1 MGALVAMIV
10 KELWASLRDPRQRMT
25 LILPPILQ
33 LMIFSYATTLDVS
46 RVDIAVLDRSSGVH
60 AQEFIRRVAASP
72 TFRSVTPVGS
82 SDELR
87 HMVDNRKVIA
97 AVIIEPGFDRMVTQG
112 KPAEIG
118 VVLDGRRSNAA
129 QIVSGYLSRIAA
141 GMGAGTRA
149 RSRSSSG
156 GVVVTNWY
164 NPALDY
170 LWFTIPSLVAMIVAV
185 GSLALSSQSVARER
199 ELGTFDQLMVS
210 PLTVWQILVG
220 KMMPPFTIGVANG
233 LLYWLLA
240 YPLFGVP
247 FTGSFALFL
256 MALCAY
262 ALSLVG
268 LGMFVSSLCK
278 TQQQAFL
285 GSFVVMVPLILLS
298 GYAAPVENMPDWLQI
313 VSLADPMRY
322 FLVIV
327 QGLFLK
333 SMPAADVFHQL
344 WPLLV
349 IAALTLIASAW
360 LFRARME

>member
-1 MGALVAMIV
+1 MGRLGAMIL
-10 KELWASLRDPRQRMT
+10 KELWASLRDPKQRMT

-33 LMIFSYATTLDVS
+33 LLIFSYATTLDVR
-46 RVDIAVLDRSSGVH
+46 RVDIAVLDRSAGVH
-60 AQEFIRRVAASP
+60 AQEFVRRVAASP
-72 TFRSVTPVGS
+72 TFRSVTPVRS
-82 SDELR
+82 PEQLR
-87 HMVDNRKVIA
+87 WMIDNRRVIA

-112 KPAEIG
+112 KPAQIG
-118 VVLDGRRSNAA
+118 VVLDGRRSNAG
-129 QIVSGYLSRIAA
+129 QIVGGYLSRIAA
-141 GMGAGTRA
+141 GMGAEATPRA
-149 RSRSSSG
+149 SARGSG
-156 GVVVTNWY
+156 IIVTHWY
-164 NPALDY
+164 NPSLDY
-170 LWFTIPSLVAMIVAV
+170 LWFTIPSLIAMIVAV
-185 GSLALSSQSVARER
+185 GALALSSQSVARER

-220 KMMPPFTIGVANG
+220 KMMPPFMIGVANG

-256 MALCAY
+256 VALCAY
-262 ALSLVG
+262 SLSLVG
-268 LGMFVSSLCK
+268 MGMFVSALCK

-285 GSFVVMVPLILLS
+285 GSFVVMVPLMLLS
-298 GYAAPVENMPDWLQI
+298 GYAAPVENMPDWLQV

-333 SMPAADVFHQL
+333 AMPASAVLDQL
-344 WPLLV
+344 WPLMV
-349 IAALTLIASAW
+349 IAVSTLLAAAW